1 MSNCLDGVPEEMLQ
15 AVKASEDKTAFVRD
29 LKAENARKRSL
40 MKQTKAKHEEAMQI
54 IDSHPKGKRSGL
66 NSMLSGD
73 IYKQAKNSN
82 VEYRTSA
89 IIGQAHQKFVDVIE
103 ALSTRKLGFT
113 HDKAMADDVVRELF
127 EASTGNANAKK
138 LAGQF
143 TEMSEWLRTRFNNAG
158 GAIGKLENWG
168 MPQSH
173 NQVAVS
179 RATPEEWKNFIIP
192 LLKNDSDL
200 DLDKVYET
208 IATGGLNK
216 AMKTL
221 DPTKPRL
228 GGGKMMA
235 NKHNDP
241 RVLQF
246 KDAES
251 WLKYQKEFGENDP
264 LSVMLDHVR
273 KMSNDIALLE
283 ILGPNPDNMFKTLLK
298 EVEADD
304 LLGAGKKRSISSK
317 ILENDPQ
324 KLYNVVSG
332 KVDSSGAQSM
342 LAKGAEEII
351 GTMRGMQTA
360 SKLGSAQLSAVTDLG
375 TLAVNTKYHGMSLG
389 KMLKNM
395 ATKLD
400 VSKQV
405 EATRTIGLAA
415 DVFNSTLSSRYA
427 ETAKGWTNKTAEAVI
442 RAQGMNI
449 WTEAARKA
457 FQTEFYSHLA
467 NLKATKK
474 GVPEIFAEYGWK
486 KAEYNKLDFDN
497 LNVQQQTRI
506 LEMINQESDYAVMM
520 PTARTRAF
528 TTMGAEKGTVT
539 GEVSR
544 MATQF
549 KSFPITF
556 MIQQMSRTFF
566 QRSTKTRAAYGASL
580 LTATTILGGIAVM
593 AKDAAKG
600 YTPRD
605 GSPLSDNQ
613 DFEDQA
619 KFWTAS
625 ITQGGGLGILGDYLF
640 SDQNRFGGSAP
651 VTLLGPIGGSLES
664 AGKLTV
670 GNVQQ
675 AIQGKDTHAGSE
687 LVDFVNREANPLNL
701 WYTKALMDRYVYD
714 NIKSFLDDNYEKD
727 KARRERKR
735 RKEYG
740 QEKYDFLQD

>member
-1 MSNCLDGVPEEMLQ
+1 MADCLQGVPDEMIQ
-15 AVKASEDKTAFVRD
+15 AVKASEDKIAFVRD
-29 LKAENARKRSL
+29 MKAENARKYSL
-40 MKQTKAKHEEAMQI
+40 MKQTKIKHEENMEI
-54 IDSHPKGKRSGL
+54 ISSHPEGTRSGL
-66 NSMLSGD
+66 NSLLSGD

-89 IIGQAHQKFVDVIE
+89 IVGQAHSKFVDVIE
-103 ALSTRKLGFT
+103 ALSTKKLGFT
-113 HDKAMADDVVRELF
+113 RDNAMADDVVRELF

-143 TEMSEWLRTRFNNAG
+143 REMSEWLRQRFNKAG

-173 NQVAVS
+173 NQVAVAK
-179 RATPEEWKNFIIP
+179 ATKAEWIDFIAP
-192 LLKNDSDL
+192 LLRNESDIDL
-200 DLDKVYET
+200 DQVYET

-216 AMKTL
+216 AMKKVDITR
-221 DPTKPRL
+221 PRL

-246 KDAES
+246 KDAEA
-251 WLKYQKEFGENDP
+251 WLEYQKKFGEADP

-273 KMSNDIALLE
+273 KMANDIALLE

-298 EVEADD
+298 EVEARDI
-304 LLGAGKKRSISSK
+304 LGEGKKRSISSK

-332 KVDSSGAQSM
+332 KVDGSGAQSM
-342 LAKGAEEII
+342 LAKGMEEII

-360 SKLGSAQLSAVTDLG
+360 TKLGSAQLSAVTDLG
-375 TLAVNTKYHGMSLG
+375 TLAINTKYHGMSLT
-389 KMLKNM
+389 KMMKQM
-395 ATKLD
+395 AKQLD
-400 VSKQV
+400 ITNQV
-405 EATRTIGLAA
+405 DASRRIGLAA
-415 DVFNSTLSSRYA
+415 DVFNSTISSRYA

-457 FQTEFYSHLA
+457 FQVEFYEHLA
-467 NLKATKK
+467 NLKATRKTM
-474 GVPEIFAEYGWK
+474 PDIFQEYGWK
-486 KAEYNKLDFDN
+486 KADYEKLDFDN
-497 LNVQQQTRI
+497 LNVEQQTRL
-506 LEMINQESDYAVMM
+506 LEMVNQEGDYAVMM

-528 TTMGAEKGTVT
+528 TTMGEQKGTVP
-539 GEVSR
+539 GEFAR

-566 QRSTKTRAAYGASL
+566 QRGLKTRAAYGASM
-580 LTATTILGGIAVM
+580 LTATTILGGVAVM

-600 YTPRD
+600 YTPRA
-605 GSPLSDNQ
+605 GSPLS
-613 DFEDQA
+613 EDQSIEDQV
-619 KFWTAS
+619 KFWIAS
-625 ITQGGGLGILGDYLF
+625 ATQGGGLGIMGDYLF

-675 AIQGKDTHAGSE
+675 ALQGKDTHFGSE
-687 LVDFVNREANPLNL
+687 LVDFVNREANPLNI
-701 WYTKALMDRYVYD
+701 WYSKALMDRYVYD
-714 NIKSFLDDNYEKD
+714 NIKSFLDDDYEKD
-727 KARRERKR
+727 KARKERKR
-735 RKEYG
+735 RKEYK
-740 QEKYDFLQD
+740 QEKYDFLKD